1 MLYGRLHLQPY
12 IMIKIINILLMYIF
26 YFKLKLNVFALY
38 YALGVHCTS
47 FEYSTNVFTNEIASI
62 DMFKDIILEFYMSIQ
77 L

>member
-1 MLYGRLHLQPY
+1 
-12 IMIKIINILLMYIF
+12 MYIF